1 MLISGVIDTVIVLTV
16 YILIVRV
23 LDLYVKKNFTSFLL
37 KFSTKLSLIFHREQ
51 ILKKLHV

>member
-37 KFSTKLSLIFHREQ
+37 KFSTKLPLIFHREQ
-51 ILKKLHV
+51 IKKNLHV

>member
-1 MLISGVIDTVIVLTV
+1 MLIIGVIDTVIVLTV

-23 LDLYVKKNFTSFLL
+23 LDLYVKKFTSFLL